1 MEEYSVIDIVLAVSF
16 AWALFNGFRK
26 GLIIKVASI
35 LALVVG
41 VYAGFH
47 FSSFAGEWL
56 SKEFNWSGST
66 LSVGAF
72 VVTFLGVVVG
82 IHFMAKLL
90 EKVVDLTALS
100 MLNKLGGM
108 VFGMIQVLVLLS
120 VMSFT
125 LDSIFGYREWIP
137 GKQVESSLLYPT
149 VESAMELIVPE
160 ASRDN
165 PWEVIQS
172 RIQEG
177 TERLEEAAD
186 EVGIP
191 VKRED

>member
-125 LDSIFGYREWIP
+125 LDSNFGYREWLP
-137 GKQVESSLLYPT
+137 EKQVESSLLYPT

>member
-137 GKQVESSLLYPT
+137 EKQVESSLLYPT

>member
-1 MEEYSVIDIVLAVSF
+1 MEEYSVIDIVLAVTF

-125 LDSIFGYREWIP
+125 LDSIFGYREWLP
-137 GKQVESSLLYPT
+137 EKQVESSLLYPT

>member
-125 LDSIFGYREWIP
+125 LDSIFGYGEWIP
-137 GKQVESSLLYPT
+137 EKQVESSLLYPT

>member
-125 LDSIFGYREWIP
+125 LDSIFGYREWLP
-137 GKQVESSLLYPT
+137 EKQVESSLLYPT